1 MKARDFPRVHGL
13 MKPIVISFFA
23 PCGHPYGTKT
33 SQMRCA
39 CPIGVSIL
47 LILYHTCKK
56 KTKQHSAGFHSGPFR
71 DHSSAN
77 SRMALFHQNKWS
89 LEWQFWQGSLPK
101 IILPDSTGF
110 WQESQGHDKDLLFRY
125 RFKGGYF
132 SKRKILDI
140 A

>member
-1 MKARDFPRVHGL
+1 MVKSCDFPGACGL
-13 MKPIVISFFA
+13 TKPIVIPFFA

-56 KTKQHSAGFHSGPFR
+56 EKKKKKKQHSAGFHSSPFQ

-77 SRMALFHQNKWS
+77 SRMALFHWNKWS
-89 LEWQFWQGSLPK
+89 LEWQFWQDSLPK

-110 WQESQGHDKDLLFRY
+110 HRNDWIPAGIT
-125 RFKGGYF
+125 G
-132 SKRKILDI
+132 